1 MVSND
6 AVVPLAGSYAGC
18 TDDKHGRC
26 AFDTVVQNLE
36 ARLAEIDFE
45 YDCFGN

>member
-1 MVSND
+1 MGRND

-18 TDDKHGRC
+18 SYDPHGRC

-36 ARLAEIDFE
+36 KRMAEIDFD